1 MASHTLTGAT
11 VHPAARA
18 AGLEKDFS
26 PPSATRSAMR
36 SIRMSRR
43 SLFAAL
49 AALALTA
56 WVGNVA
62 VAADHEHEGTVVS
75 ASEGKLTMADKDGK
89 EHSHTV
95 GTDTKVTI
103 DGRDGKLTDLK
114 KGDKIKVTMG
124 EDKKKV
130 TKIEAKRG

>member
-1 MASHTLTGAT
+1 MT
-11 VHPAARA
+11 
-18 AGLEKDFS
+18 
-26 PPSATRSAMR
+26 
-36 SIRMSRR
+36 RR
-43 SLFAAL
+43 SLFAVL
-49 AALALTA
+49 AALALSA

-75 ASEGKLTMADKDGK
+75 ASENKLTMTDKDGK
-89 EHSHTV
+89 EHSHDV
-95 GTDTKVTI
+95 GADARVTI
-103 DGRDGKLTDLK
+103 DGKDGKLTDLR